1 MVNYENKELESL
13 IRRGSFLSPSDQ
25 FQLVD
30 SLMKLLEKKDSYWA
44 AKVHIE
50 GLPRLPLRNQVHIA
64 ARWGNAIKLDQP
76 LALSVCS
83 ALNNAI
89 NLKRKPEVWM
99 ESRLEK
105 DPGLTPRRL
114 AYECFYYLRL
124 KREMMPFLIN
134 MGCKVKRRVCARRR
148 RALKDGASA
157 ELKVRE
163 MDSSEDLCS
172 EEGGLMRTG

>member
-1 MVNYENKELESL
+1 MVNIENKELENL

-44 AKVHIE
+44 ARVHIE
-50 GLPRLPLRNQVHIA
+50 GLPRLSLRDQVHIA
-64 ARWGNAIKLDQP
+64 SRWGNAIKLDQP
-76 LALSVCS
+76 LALRVCS
-83 ALNNAI
+83 ALNKAI

-134 MGCKVKRRVCARRR
+134 MGRKVKRRVCARRR
-148 RALKDGASA
+148 RALKDGAST
-157 ELKVRE
+157 ESE
-163 MDSSEDLCS
+163 MMEIDSSEDLCS
-172 EEGGLMRTG
+172 EEGSLIRTG